1 MKIQQKNSKIQ
12 LRVNFDIRK
21 HTLVK
26 GIYYINKIDRS
37 YFPLIATIC
46 KYNEGKVLHLKIL

>member
-1 MKIQQKNSKIQ
+1 MKIQQNNSKIQ
-12 LRVNFDIRK
+12 LRGNFDIRT

-26 GIYYINKIDRS
+26 GIYYISKIDLS

-46 KYNEGKVLHLKIL
+46 KYNQAKVLHLKI